1 MHILCWKVDILRYNA
16 TCLCVFLQI
25 QGGKLNEEIMVIVL
39 KALKPQAGKD
49 KEAEYR
55 EGIAECNEKSKCR
68 YVSNVSYI
76 HTCLHNKG
84 YVLKWNIKQA
94 IQQTRN
100 ETLQICVI
108 KCL

>member
-1 MHILCWKVDILRYNA
+1 
-16 TCLCVFLQI
+16 
-25 QGGKLNEEIMVIVL
+25 MVIVL

-84 YVLKWNIKQA
+84 YVLK
-94 IQQTRN
+94 
-100 ETLQICVI
+100 
-108 KCL
+108 